1 MQEEVMR
8 EKTGRPETRKL
19 AAETISYIREEKR
32 IQHLAEDAGGNDVE
46 SEEDDIES
54 DTPLLS

>member
-1 MQEEVMR
+1 MR